1 MGKKLRTFLAAFVA
15 ALGLVVLVF
24 ASHPSDAK
32 AADYTSSDMVTNAE
46 ITDQNKT
53 YNYTNSVGLTYELS
67 HESIKDGDT
76 LTIDLP
82 KELYVKEA
90 DGPFDV
96 TDDQGKVIGKGFLVV
111 PGQIKITFKE
121 DIDDFNGT
129 LTIDKGIGINSGK
142 TEIGNNTVAFPTVNG
157 DQNSTLKIKE
167 NSENDISKK
176 GTLGKDENGDPIITW
191 SILVNRNELDLK
203 NLVVSDLNISSGLDF
218 VDGSL
223 TIRKASW
230 VDKNTGSYSKGSD
243 VTNKYTVN
251 HDENG
256 MPSTINF
263 GDTGTQMF
271 VISFQTKLEDPSQA
285 ENGTVFHN
293 EANMT
298 GSYSTTGNNPKEFE
312 SSTSADV
319 SGKTNSGN
327 GSGTKYGS
335 VVLTKTSADENN
347 TLIPGATYSLY
358 QRDADKDTLIQS
370 DLVTDANG
378 QITVDKLPAGDY
390 YFVETST
397 PDDYQQ
403 NPNEIPFTITG
414 QTTTAV
420 QVETKDEPVGS
431 KEGSIII
438 QKLDAATGY
447 RLAGAEFD
455 VIDADTNEVIGHI
468 TTDQLGFGHMYNIP
482 YGNYILRE
490 TKAPDGYILNN
501 EDITFTIND
510 ETQAPAII
518 SIDNEKETGGDGNFS
533 ASMIKYDADLLHQ
546 EKVGVAGAE
555 YTLYDTDGTALG
567 VFQTNDEGVIKVDN
581 LNPGSYYF
589 RETKAPDGYDINPEK
604 IEFTITD
611 SDIELG
617 TLETSDPKLTGGSGG
632 GETPGTDG
640 NGNEGKDPD
649 PDSNGNEGNTDG
661 NGDGDNNGGV
671 IVDPENPGSN
681 NNNNGNEGGLITNPI
696 NPGDANNGSD
706 SSSNLPQTGEKTS
719 LTATFLGLVLLS
731 GIVYFKRRNA

>member
-1 MGKKLRTFLAAFVA
+1 MGKKLRTLLAAFVA
-15 ALGLVVLVF
+15 ALGLVILVF
-24 ASHPSDAK
+24 ASHPCDAQ
-32 AADYTSSDMVTNAE
+32 AADYTSSDMVTEAY

-67 HESIKDGDT
+67 HKSIKDGDT

-82 KELYVKEA
+82 KEFYVKEA
-90 DGPFDV
+90 NDEFDV
-96 TDDQGKVIGKGFLVV
+96 TDAQGNVLGKGVLVA
-111 PGQIKITFKE
+111 PGQIKITFNE
-121 DIDDFNGT
+121 DIDDFNGK
-129 LTIDKGIGINSGK
+129 LTIDKGIGINSGN

-157 DQNSTLKIKE
+157 DQNSILKIKE

-176 GTLGKDENGDPIITW
+176 GTLGKDENGNSIITW

-203 NLVVSDLNISSGLDF
+203 NLVVSDLNISSGLEF

-230 VDKNTGSYSKGSD
+230 IDKSTGSYSKGSD
-243 VTNKYTVN
+243 VTNKYPVTY
-251 HDENG
+251 DENG
-256 MPSTINF
+256 MPSKINF

-271 VISFQTKLEDPSQA
+271 VISFQTKLENPSQA
-285 ENGTVFHN
+285 EDGTVFHN

-312 SSTSADV
+312 SNTSADV

-347 TLIPGATYSLY
+347 VLIPGATYSLY
-358 QRDADKDTLIQS
+358 QKDNGEDTLIQA

-378 QITVDKLPAGDY
+378 QITVNKLPAGDY

-397 PDDYQQ
+397 PDGYQQ

-420 QVETKDEPVGS
+420 QVETKDEPVSS

-455 VIDADTNEVIGHI
+455 VIDTDTNEVIGHI
-468 TTDQLGFGHMYNIP
+468 TTDQLGYGHMYNIP

-490 TKAPDGYILNN
+490 TKAPDGYILDNK
-501 EDITFTIND
+501 DITFTIND

-533 ASMIKYDADLLHQ
+533 ASMIKYDADLLNK

-555 YTLYDTDGTALG
+555 YTLYNTDGTALG
-567 VFQTNDEGVIKVDN
+567 VYQTNDEGVIKVDN

-589 RETKAPDGYDINPEK
+589 VETKAPDGYDINHEK

-617 TLETSDPKLTGGSGG
+617 TLETSDPKLKG
-632 GETPGTDG
+632 
-640 NGNEGKDPD
+640 
-649 PDSNGNEGNTDG
+649 G

-696 NPGDANNGSD
+696 NPGDANNGSN
-706 SSSNLPQTGEKTS
+706 SSSKLPQTGEKNS
-719 LTATFLGLVLLS
+719 LAATFLGLVLLS

>member
-1 MGKKLRTFLAAFVA
+1 MAAFVA

-24 ASHPSDAK
+24 ASHPSEAQ
-32 AADYTSSDMVTNAE
+32 AADYTSSDMVTEAY

-53 YNYTNSVGLTYELS
+53 YNYTNSVGLTYKLS
-67 HESIKDGDT
+67 HESIKKGDT

-82 KELYVKEA
+82 DELYVKATDDNE
-90 DGPFDV
+90 FKV
-96 TDDQGKVIGKGFLVV
+96 TDDHGTVIGTGTLES
-111 PGQIKITFKE
+111 GQIKITFIE
-121 DIDDFNGT
+121 NIDDFNGT
-129 LTIDKGIGINSGK
+129 LTIDNGIGINSSN
-142 TEIGNNTVAFPTVNG
+142 TAIGNNTVAFPTVNG

-251 HDENG
+251 YDENG
-256 MPSTINF
+256 MPSTIDF

-271 VISFQTKLEDPSQA
+271 VISFQTKLKDPSQA

-298 GSYSTTGNNPKEFE
+298 GSYSTTGNNPKEFK

-347 TLIPGATYSLY
+347 VLIPGATYSLY
-358 QRDADKDTLIQS
+358 QRDSDKDTLIQS

-397 PDDYQQ
+397 PDGYQQ

-431 KEGSIII
+431 KEKVQSLF
-438 QKLDAATGY
+438 KNSML
-447 RLAGAEFD
+447 
-455 VIDADTNEVIGHI
+455 
-468 TTDQLGFGHMYNIP
+468 QLV
-482 YGNYILRE
+482 
-490 TKAPDGYILNN
+490 T
-501 EDITFTIND
+501 
-510 ETQAPAII
+510 
-518 SIDNEKETGGDGNFS
+518 
-533 ASMIKYDADLLHQ
+533 
-546 EKVGVAGAE
+546 V
-555 YTLYDTDGTALG
+555 
-567 VFQTNDEGVIKVDN
+567 
-581 LNPGSYYF
+581 
-589 RETKAPDGYDINPEK
+589 
-604 IEFTITD
+604 
-611 SDIELG
+611 
-617 TLETSDPKLTGGSGG
+617 
-632 GETPGTDG
+632 
-640 NGNEGKDPD
+640 
-649 PDSNGNEGNTDG
+649 
-661 NGDGDNNGGV
+661 
-671 IVDPENPGSN
+671 
-681 NNNNGNEGGLITNPI
+681 
-696 NPGDANNGSD
+696 
-706 SSSNLPQTGEKTS
+706 
-719 LTATFLGLVLLS
+719 
-731 GIVYFKRRNA
+731 